1 MTLDKL
7 ESLAIV
13 STAYSMHAAFI
24 SGLGFSSDVGLK
36 EKMRYKLQ
44 PRWWRA
50 ALNLRAWQPL
60 QDLFCAFFKR

>member
-24 SGLGFSSDVGLK
+24 SGLGFSSDVGLR
-36 EKMRYKLQ
+36 ENAIQ
-44 PRWWRA
+44 AAA
-50 ALNLRAWQPL
+50 ALVESRSQPMRMAASARFVL
-60 QDLFCAFFKR
+60 CVF